1 MNLIVMAGL
10 AIGILAILFGLA
22 VFRLRQ
28 QPLSLE
34 RFQPRLEELLSDR
47 VAPLQATV
55 GGLAAT
61 RLRWSGI
68 EITVSD
74 IRLLSDDG
82 HLWVSFAQV
91 ILQAPLSAVVSPR
104 SLETFNGPWL
114 FSDATV
120 DALSPQPPF
129 EALHGIAKDTDAG
142 LLFDITGGRLGGVTI
157 GSGRIL
163 ISEDRGDNGHRGR
176 RDAHHNNGSRRTTRR
191 ETCSHDGLDDIV
203 GAAVSAASSTD
214 EQGDGSRTHADISFH
229 ANGAAADALEI
240 LSREP
245 FELIQPEA
253 LPAGPVQGEVEADI
267 ELAFVFDELPVMQHR
282 TRAEVGGLR
291 LPNAVDG
298 LDLTEGIF
306 DINVADDTATVEG
319 TAHLG
324 GVPMTLHYSMP
335 AGPQPKTLTIKTA
348 DVGSLAA
355 SMDISGRL
363 SGGLLGLRLTRSCD
377 EIPWSGSVDIQQ
389 IQVLQAP
396 LLSRLLTMAS
406 LTGLVSTLISDGL
419 KIDNAHAEITI
430 ESGRIRCTSI
440 RISVDQLEITG
451 EVDFHLNSNRIQ
463 GDGLLVPAAALQRL
477 VGAVP
482 VLGAFLEGFGK
493 KNAPI
498 VATRFTLSGPL
509 SYPEITVHPLSSI
522 APDILRDLGLV

>member
-1 MNLIVMAGL
+1 MTLLVAAGL
-10 AIGILAILFGLA
+10 VVGVIAILIGLA
-22 VFRLRQ
+22 VYRFRQR
-28 QPLSLE
+28 PLSLE
-34 RFQPRLEELLSDR
+34 RFRPQLEEILSDS

-61 RLRWSGI
+61 RFRWSGI
-68 EITVSD
+68 EITVRD
-74 IRLLSDDG
+74 IHLLSDDG

-104 SLETFNGPWL
+104 SLETFTGPWL
-114 FSDATV
+114 FSGATV

-129 EALHGIAKDTDAG
+129 EALHGMAKDTDAG

-163 ISEDRGDNGHRGR
+163 ISEDRGDNSHRGR
-176 RDAHHNNGSRRTTRR
+176 RDANHNNGSRRTTRQ
-191 ETCSHDGLDDIV
+191 ETCSQDGLDDIV
-203 GAAVSAASSTD
+203 GTAVSAASSTD
-214 EQGDGSRTHADISFH
+214 EQGNESRTRANISFH
-229 ANGAAADALEI
+229 AETTATDALEI

-253 LPAGPVQGEVEADI
+253 LPAGPVQGEVEANVD
-267 ELAFVFDELPVMQHR
+267 LAFVFDELPAMQHHTR
-282 TRAEVGGLR
+282 TQVRGLR
-291 LPNAVDG
+291 LPNAVYG
-298 LDLTEGIF
+298 LDLTEGLF
-306 DINVADDTATVEG
+306 DINVADDTATVDG
-319 TAHLG
+319 KAHLG
-324 GVPMTLHYSMP
+324 GVPMTLHYSKP
-335 AGPQPKTLTIKTA
+335 AGSQPETLRIKTA

-363 SGGLLGLRLTRSCD
+363 IGGLLGVRLTRSND
-377 EIPWSGSVDIQQ
+377 EEPWSGSVDIQQ
-389 IQVLQAP
+389 LQVLQAP

-430 ESGRIRCTSI
+430 EPGRIRCTSI